1 MEEKNAK
8 SVALD
13 LERLMNSFSCTPDTE
28 EFVGEMLNLHRTL
41 NQVFTGKIVLRFIQ
55 RMAENYRKERYDG
68 RNELSCK
75 ICNLLWEALKNNEY
89 GYEFRNDTLPN
100 LPMI

>member
-1 MEEKNAK
+1 MEKKTAK
-8 SVALD
+8 SIALD
-13 LERLMNSFSCTPDTE
+13 LERLMNSYGCTPDTE
-28 EFVGEMLNLHRTL
+28 EFVGEMLNLHPTL

-68 RNELSCK
+68 RNELSCR

-89 GYEFRNDTLPN
+89 GCEFRDNTHPT